1 VTVATSG
8 RTTTFT
14 LACAALPPPTENLT
28 VTNSTTGQD
37 LDPDGYTV
45 TVDGGQSR
53 SLGVNTSTTYNGLT
67 ATSHTVELT
76 GIAGNCTVSEI
87 GRGTCREATS
97 GTATTVTIT
106 CAALP
111 PPTGHSTVTTATTGQ
126 DLDPDG
132 YTVTVDGGQ
141 SRSLGVNTST
151 TYSGLTATSHTVELT
166 GIAGNC
172 TVS

>member
-53 SLGVNTSTTYNGLT
+53 SLGVNTSTTYPGLT

-76 GIAGNCTVSEI
+76 GIAGNCTVSGQI
-87 GRGTCREATS
+87 GRASCRDTG
-97 GTATTVTIT
+97 GTATPV
-106 CAALP
+106 
-111 PPTGHSTVTTATTGQ
+111 
-126 DLDPDG
+126 
-132 YTVTVDGGQ
+132 
-141 SRSLGVNTST
+141 
-151 TYSGLTATSHTVELT
+151 
-166 GIAGNC
+166 
-172 TVS
+172 